1 MWILAPELFTA
12 EQLFVADDKRDLEM
26 GVLARLGSW
35 SSVPWSHPNF
45 VLEFSL
51 ISVVS
56 VCWGNER
63 KKNTEK
69 EMGSERKWRKERKK
83 KKCSEI
89 EREETLPSKT
99 NTFLPHTILGCSYS
113 GVAVERK
120 TIFETKFYLLS
131 LCGYMVKK
139 EPHHTTFFLFF
150 VKATQWITFGL
161 WILGSLLQTII

>member
-1 MWILAPELFTA
+1 MPTTRGTLKWVCWPGLVHDRVFLEAIPILCLSSLWF
-12 EQLFVADDKRDLEM
+12 QWSLFVEGM
-26 GVLARLGSW
+26 
-35 SSVPWSHPNF
+35 
-45 VLEFSL
+45 
-51 ISVVS
+51 
-56 VCWGNER
+56 
-63 KKNTEK
+63 
-69 EMGSERKWRKERKK
+69 KERKIQRKRWDLRENEGKKEK